1 MFSST
6 FSYSFIHYS
15 HSAAAINRLNLPTSQ
30 INFTRAP
37 RTELKKLKYPCLHL
51 PEQASIMSPLALS
64 VHSVSSHQR
73 PEVDYPFVRS
83 AYVQMQ
89 EGRKWF
95 GLPWPVHPEQQ

>member
-1 MFSST
+1 
-6 FSYSFIHYS
+6 
-15 HSAAAINRLNLPTSQ
+15 
-30 INFTRAP
+30 
-37 RTELKKLKYPCLHL
+37 
-51 PEQASIMSPLALS
+51 MSPLALS

-95 GLPWPVHPEQQ
+95 GLPWPVQPEQQ